1 MRASL
6 FAVVA
11 GVVVV
16 SAAASAASADDA
28 CVPSGTNLDS
38 ARVSAGAVEPLR
50 RPGAEARVLARRA
63 RDRRVV
69 RAARRC
75 IARDGAQRA
84 ARGERAPVHARW
96 RQVPRRQA
104 AQVRSRRGDRGG
116 RERGSFE
123 RGPAAERRHADDL
136 DPRRRD
142 VEAARDDHAVEDR
155 DDERR
160 HAGDVSERALRR
172 QRARGP
178 DLRVTGER
186 EREAVRREVRQED
199 RIDGKLGTELD
210 DIAPVQL
217 DGNRWAFVTFEVT
230 AVIVVDVTSGII
242 LRTIPRPKATSGIM
256 ALGKLDAKH
265 VIIVPGAS
273 SEPIYIADVD
283 ARTVKPIA
291 FATCAPKP

>member
-38 ARVSAGAVEPLR
+38 ARVSAGAVELCGGQAPKRACWRVELAT
-50 RPGAEARVLARRA
+50 GAWSALPADASLATAHSEPRAESVHLCTPDGGKCLDAKPPKYDHDAVIAVAASADLSSVVLLQSGGMPTISILDVATWKPRA
-63 RDRRVV
+63 TITPWKT
-69 RAARRC
+69 AMTS
-75 IARDGAQRA
+75 DGMPAMFQNA
-84 ARGERAPVHARW
+84 HFV
-96 RQVPRRQA
+96 
-104 AQVRSRRGDRGG
+104 
-116 RERGSFE
+116 GSALE
-123 RGPAAERRHADDL
+123 VLISASP
-136 DPRRRD
+136 
-142 VEAARDDHAVEDR
+142 
-155 DDERR
+155 
-160 HAGDVSERALRR
+160 VSESAKLFDVKS
-172 QRARGP
+172 GKKI
-178 DLRVTGER
+178 GS
-186 EREAVRREVRQED
+186 
-199 RIDGKLGTELD
+199 IGKLGTELD

-265 VIIVPGAS
+265 VVVVPGAS